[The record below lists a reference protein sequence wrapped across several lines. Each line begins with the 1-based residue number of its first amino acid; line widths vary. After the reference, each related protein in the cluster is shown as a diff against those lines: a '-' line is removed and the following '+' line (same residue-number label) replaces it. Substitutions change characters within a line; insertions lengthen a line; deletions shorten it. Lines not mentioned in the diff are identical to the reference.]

1 MWSSSFKQKMDSVA
15 VVTNLVE
22 TVYDEDCKKSFKKE
36 KLKFLLVYIFST
48 VVLVLVCINTV
59 LLEDKGSAVNTP
71 MSSYIQWKCENFT
84 YNQPPLRFDYIDKYP
99 LTEEVYVRICQVDG
113 NITIDIRQVEDERET
128 KKGIRLNKM
137 QWQYLKTSI
146 DHIDS
151 SILKMSHVD
160 NS

>member
-1 MWSSSFKQKMDSVA
+1 MDSVA

-22 TVYDEDCKKSFKKE
+22 TVCDEDCKKSFKKE

-84 YNQPPLRFDYIDKYP
+84 YNQPPLRCDYIDKYP

>member
-1 MWSSSFKQKMDSVA
+1 M
-15 VVTNLVE
+15 
-22 TVYDEDCKKSFKKE
+22 
-36 KLKFLLVYIFST
+36 
-48 VVLVLVCINTV
+48 
-59 LLEDKGSAVNTP
+59 
-71 MSSYIQWKCENFT
+71 
-84 YNQPPLRFDYIDKYP
+84 
-99 LTEEVYVRICQVDG
+99 YVRICQVDG

>member
-1 MWSSSFKQKMDSVA
+1 M
-15 VVTNLVE
+15 
-22 TVYDEDCKKSFKKE
+22 
-36 KLKFLLVYIFST
+36 
-48 VVLVLVCINTV
+48 
-59 LLEDKGSAVNTP
+59 
-71 MSSYIQWKCENFT
+71 
-84 YNQPPLRFDYIDKYP
+84 
-99 LTEEVYVRICQVDG
+99 DG